1 MFADNERVLA
11 DYQKEIKGKIE
22 KFDFYEKNNK
32 KLNKISKNMM
42 AGLKSYTDKGLKK
55 KFFAAILQDAEE
67 NKLGAHEV

>member
-42 AGLKSYTDKGLKK
+42 ETTNPYNI
-55 KFFAAILQDAEE
+55 AI
-67 NKLGAHEV
+67 NP